1 MCSFNYHV
9 CILAG
14 TLIGLSA
21 LIYYIDILD
30 EEEKAN
36 RKNKWK

>member
-1 MCSFNYHV
+1 
-9 CILAG
+9 LAG

-30 EEEKAN
+30 EAAEED
-36 RKNKWK
+36 RKKRWK